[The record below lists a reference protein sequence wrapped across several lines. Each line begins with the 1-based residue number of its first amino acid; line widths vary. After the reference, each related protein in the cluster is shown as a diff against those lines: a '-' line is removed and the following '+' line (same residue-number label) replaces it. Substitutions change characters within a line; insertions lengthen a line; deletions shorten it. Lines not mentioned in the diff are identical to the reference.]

1 MQGLSYFHRRMQE
14 VKEDLLKMAGRA
26 EEAVHAA
33 TQALVQRDRK
43 LAEAVIQGD
52 RRIDLMQ
59 NEIEERCISLL
70 ATQQPVAVDLRFL
83 SAVMKITTFLERMG
97 DQAVNLAQRVEVLAE
112 MSPGETPA
120 TLLEMA
126 DISREMAKSC
136 LDAFVAEDVAKA
148 EAVLARD
155 DELDQRCRSFLEEMI
170 AWMTEERRVIRRG
183 VEYVLASRH
192 LERIGDE
199 ATNVA
204 EEVSTWWRAASS
216 ATAASRRC
224 RWARCNPPGG

>member
-204 EEVSTWWRAASS
+204 EEVVYLVEGRII
-216 ATAASRRC
+216 RH
-224 RWARCNPPGG
+224 GGKPEVSVGPL

>member
-26 EEAVHAA
+26 EEAVYTA

-43 LAEAVIQGD
+43 LAQTVIQGD

-83 SAVMKITTFLERMG
+83 SAVIKITSFLERMG
-97 DQAVNLAQRVEVLAE
+97 DQAVNLAQRVEALAE
-112 MSPGETPA
+112 LNPSETPA
-120 TLLEMA
+120 TLLAMG
-126 DISREMAKSC
+126 DIAKDMAKSC

-155 DELDQRCRSFLEEMI
+155 DELDHLCRSFLEEMI
-170 AWMTEERRVIRRG
+170 TWMTQEQRVIRRG

-204 EEVSTWWRAASS
+204 EEVVYLVEGRII
-216 ATAASRRC
+216 RH
-224 RWARCNPPGG
+224 GGKPDVSVGPL

>member
-26 EEAVHAA
+26 EEAVYTA
-33 TQALVQRDRK
+33 TQALVKRDRT
-43 LAEAVIQGD
+43 LAQAVILGD

-83 SAVMKITTFLERMG
+83 SAVIKITSFLERMG

-112 MSPGETPA
+112 MSQSEPPA
-120 TLLEMA
+120 TLLEMG
-126 DISREMAKSC
+126 DISREMAKAC

-148 EAVLARD
+148 TAVLVRD
-155 DELDQRCRSFLEEMI
+155 DELDHLCRTFLEEMI
-170 AWMTEERRVIRRG
+170 TWMTEERRVIRRG

-204 EEVSTWWRAASS
+204 EEVVYLVEGRIIRHGGKPET
-216 ATAASRRC
+216 ATGPR
-224 RWARCNPPGG
+224 

>member
-14 VKEDLLKMAGRA
+14 VKEDLLKMAGRS
-26 EEAVHAA
+26 EEAVYTA
-33 TQALVQRDRK
+33 TQALAKRDRG
-43 LAEAVIQGD
+43 LAQTVIQGD

-83 SAVMKITTFLERMG
+83 SAVIKIASFLERMG

-112 MSPGETPA
+112 MSPGDTPA
-120 TLLEMA
+120 TLMEMGSIA
-126 DISREMAKSC
+126 REMAKAC

-155 DELDQRCRSFLEEMI
+155 DELDHLCRTFLEEMI
-170 AWMTEERRVIRRG
+170 TWMTEERRLIRRG
-183 VEYVLASRH
+183 VELILASRH

-204 EEVSTWWRAASS
+204 EEVVYLVEGRIIRHGGKPEASVG
-216 ATAASRRC
+216 
-224 RWARCNPPGG
+224 PL

>member
-26 EEAVHAA
+26 EEAVYTA
-33 TQALVQRDRK
+33 TQALVQRDRE
-43 LAEAVIQGD
+43 LAKAVIQGD

-83 SAVMKITTFLERMG
+83 SAVIKITTFLERMG
-97 DQAVNLAQRVEVLAE
+97 DQAVNLAQRVEVLAD
-112 MSPGETPA
+112 MSPSETPP
-120 TLLEMA
+120 TLLRMGA
-126 DISREMAKSC
+126 ISREMAKDC

-155 DELDQRCRSFLEEMI
+155 DELDHLCRSFLEEMI
-170 AWMTEERRVIRRG
+170 TWMNDERRLIRRG
-183 VEYVLASRH
+183 VEYILASRH
-192 LERIGDE
+192 MERIGDE

-204 EEVSTWWRAASS
+204 EEVVYLVEGRIIRHGGKPGSAAG
-216 ATAASRRC
+216 TQ
-224 RWARCNPPGG
+224 

>member
-26 EEAVHAA
+26 EEAVFTAN
-33 TQALVQRDRK
+33 QALVKRDRE
-43 LAEAVIQGD
+43 LAKSVIVGD

-83 SAVMKITTFLERMG
+83 SAVIKIASFLERMG
-97 DQAVNLAQRVEVLAE
+97 DQAVNLAQRAQTLAE
-112 MSPGETPA
+112 MNPSDTPA
-120 TLLEMA
+120 TLLTMGEIA
-126 DISREMAKSC
+126 RDMAKSC

-155 DELDQRCRSFLEEMI
+155 DDLDHLCRSFLEEMI
-170 AWMTEERRVIRRG
+170 TWMTDERRLIRRG
-183 VEYVLASRH
+183 VEFILASRH

-204 EEVSTWWRAASS
+204 EEVVYLVEGRII
-216 ATAASRRC
+216 RHGGK
-224 RWARCNPPGG
+224 PGVAVGPQ

>member
-1 MQGLSYFHRRMQE
+1 MDGLSHFHRRMQE

-26 EEAVHAA
+26 EQAVHSAA
-33 TQALVQRDRK
+33 RALNARDVE
-43 LAEAVIQGD
+43 LAKTVIQGD

-83 SAVMKITTFLERMG
+83 SAVTKIASFLERMG
-97 DQAVNLAQRVEVLAE
+97 DQAVNLAQRAQALAE
-112 MSPGETPA
+112 LEPGPTPQTVMAMSVIA
-120 TLLEMA
+120 
-126 DISREMAKSC
+126 REMGKDC
-136 LDAFVAEDVAKA
+136 LDAFVEEDVAKA

-155 DELDQRCRSFLEEMI
+155 DELDQLCRTFLEEMI
-170 AWMTEERRVIRRG
+170 VWMNDEQRLIRRG
-183 VEYVLASRH
+183 VELILASRH

-204 EEVSTWWRAASS
+204 EEVVYLVEGRII
-216 ATAASRRC
+216 RH
-224 RWARCNPPGG
+224 GGKPSVAVGPL